1 MLDSEL
7 RNKNLYGIKTNK
19 SGPTITHVIYA
30 DDIVLFPKA
39 SREDV
44 GTISRILEKY
54 SLGSGQLVNRN
65 KSGIYFSKH
74 TQSPTWRTIKS
85 ILQVKALK
93 KDVVY
98 LGAPFL
104 LSRAPSKDFIY
115 LQHKLEAR
123 LTGWRSKCLSWA
135 RIRTLFSTVA
145 KTIPTYTMSTFNI
158 PNKVC
163 DKLDSLTRRFWWK
176 PKNQDGNFLAMKV
189 WDKLYH
195 LRNKGGLG
203 FKKAKDINT
212 ALLAK
217 LA

>member
-1 MLDSEL
+1 M
-7 RNKNLYGIKTNK
+7 
-19 SGPTITHVIYA
+19 
-30 DDIVLFPKA
+30 
-39 SREDV
+39 SR
-44 GTISRILEKY
+44 G
-54 SLGSGQLVNRN
+54 
-65 KSGIYFSKH
+65 
-74 TQSPTWRTIKS
+74 
-85 ILQVKALK
+85 
-93 KDVVY
+93 
-98 LGAPFL
+98 
-104 LSRAPSKDFIY
+104 PSKDFIY

-145 KTIPTYTMSTFNI
+145 TTIPTYTMSTFNI

-163 DKLDSLTRRFWWK
+163 DKLDSITRRFWWK

-203 FKKAKDINT
+203 FKKAKDVNT